1 MAAKT
6 EWRQGDFLVSIARNL
21 FQPSAINNA
30 FASDYIYWA
39 SPMEETL
46 LEKMLDHSLCFGV
59 YKVANSSS
67 DVHGQVFQI
76 SSRLKLLTLGI
87 DSNNLRQIGLARLIT
102 DQVTFAYLTDV
113 YILEQYQGKGLGSFL
128 IGCVNETLLSWPALR
143 GTFLMTSGGDFYTKR
158 LEMEPFDGAKIGIQW
173 MVKKGPRYGLS
184 D

>member
-21 FQPSAINNA
+21 FQPSAINDA

-59 YKVANSSS
+59 YEVANSSS
-67 DVHGQVFQI
+67 DVH
-76 SSRLKLLTLGI
+76 

-158 LEMEPFDGAKIGIQW
+158 LGMKAFDGAKIGVQL